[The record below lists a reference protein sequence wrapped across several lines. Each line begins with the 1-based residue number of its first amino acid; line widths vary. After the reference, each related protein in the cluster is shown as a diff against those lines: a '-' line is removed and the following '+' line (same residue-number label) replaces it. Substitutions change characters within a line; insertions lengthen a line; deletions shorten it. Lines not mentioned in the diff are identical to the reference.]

1 MSVAYAIRMEAIMEI
16 SKTIKIVRD
25 KLNLTQTQLAEALNV
40 SYTTVNRWENEKVV
54 PSKLALKS
62 FEDFC
67 ENNFIDFSKLK

>member
-1 MSVAYAIRMEAIMEI
+1 MEAIMEI

-67 ENNFIDFSKLK
+67 ENNFIDLSKLK